1 MPLSLNAAAK
11 HAHVAKSTLHEALKS
26 GAVKAEKNG
35 QGQWDIDRS
44 SLAQWISNRS
54 EKPRQNQLENQSERP
69 EKPPSE
75 PPDSIKAAVLQAR
88 LEASEGRL
96 EDAQATIE
104 DLRKRLDQSE
114 AERIK
119 KDTQLTALLED
130 QRVREETAKAEVEAK
145 PEGFFKRLFG

>member
-1 MPLSLNAAAK
+1 MSLSLNAAAK

-35 QGQWDIDRS
+35 QGQWNIDRS

-54 EKPRQNQLENQSERP
+54 EKPRQNQLENQSEHP

-75 PPDSIKAAVLQAR
+75 PADSIKAAVLQAR
-88 LEASEGRL
+88 LEAFEGRL
-96 EDAQATIE
+96 EDAQSTIE

-130 QRVREETAKAEVEAK
+130 QRTKQAEAEAK
-145 PEGFFKRLFG
+145 PKGWLARLFG